1 MDNLNNRQTEAI
13 ARTENRANRSAKE
26 QLALLDQRL
35 GVNVGA
41 RKERN
46 RLAKEA
52 SKTK

>member
-1 MDNLNNRQTEAI
+1 MDNLNSKQAGAI
-13 ARTENRANRSAKE
+13 TRAEKRANRSAVE

-46 RLAKEA
+46 RLEKEI
-52 SKTK
+52 SKAA

>member
-1 MDNLNNRQTEAI
+1 MDNLTQKQKDSIT
-13 ARTENRANRSAKE
+13 RAEERATRSAVE

-46 RLAKEA
+46 RLAKEI
-52 SKTK
+52 SKAA